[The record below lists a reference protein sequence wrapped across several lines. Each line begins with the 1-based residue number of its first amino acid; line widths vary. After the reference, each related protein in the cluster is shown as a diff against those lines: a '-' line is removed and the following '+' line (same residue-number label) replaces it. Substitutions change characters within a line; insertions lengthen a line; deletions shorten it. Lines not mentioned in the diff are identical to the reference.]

1 MDEQRKQNNV
11 YIIEINESVQGYEDV
26 YPRTRTKG
34 VRKHRTLTYMISTC
48 MKLLKKIR
56 DTILLRRNATGPRS
70 TSPTFEKP
78 RPYPHSRRARQR
90 TRRPE
95 AASRLGQQLD
105 SRGLADSPAK

>member
-26 YPRTRTKG
+26 YPRTQTKG

-78 RPYPHSRRARQR
+78 RPMSGQPIEPRAAGPRLEAAARQ
-90 TRRPE
+90 P
-95 AASRLGQQLD
+95 SLFFHLQD
-105 SRGLADSPAK
+105 K